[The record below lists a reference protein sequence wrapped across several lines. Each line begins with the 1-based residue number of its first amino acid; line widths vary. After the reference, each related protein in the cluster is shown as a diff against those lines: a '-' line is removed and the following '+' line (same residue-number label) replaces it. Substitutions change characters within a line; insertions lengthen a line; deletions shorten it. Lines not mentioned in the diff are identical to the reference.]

1 MSLSTGG
8 KRSFAPLEH
17 NNWCVSWNVA
27 VMCGY
32 QFSTDIGADM
42 SEYILEQV
50 IFILKS
56 QHTFNE
62 SANNPQILIIIIWA
76 EPGK

>member
-1 MSLSTGG
+1 MTSSTGG
-8 KRSFAPLEH
+8 KRSFAQLEH
-17 NNWCVSWNVA
+17 SNWCLSRNVA

-32 QFSTDIGADM
+32 QFSTDIGAEM

-50 IFILKS
+50 IFILKP

-62 SANNPQILIIIIWA
+62 SANNPKILRFFWFFMVF
-76 EPGK
+76 

>member
-1 MSLSTGG
+1 
-8 KRSFAPLEH
+8 
-17 NNWCVSWNVA
+17 
-27 VMCGY
+27 MCGY
-32 QFSTDIGADM
+32 QFSTDIGDEM

-50 IFILKS
+50 IFILKP
-56 QHTFNE
+56 QHTFNK